1 MQGKWI
7 RQGLWLSAAILCC
20 GTAMADDAASR
31 AKIAGVWEGE
41 NNGFPSRWTLENKGD
56 SVHLVYQ
63 EKNEKLIDFE
73 CSTLGKECSTKVDGK
88 GAKMT
93 LYYNGPL
100 LVVMESKG
108 AEVAT
113 RRFGVDASGDQL
125 SVDWMPLVPSG
136 KDSTVQYK
144 RVKEQASAR

>member
-1 MQGKWI
+1 MKRI
-7 RQGLWLSAAILCC
+7 RYGLWLAAAIVC
-20 GTAMADDAASR
+20 GSTAWADDAASR
-31 AKIAGVWEGE
+31 AKLKGVWEGE
-41 NNGFPSRWTLENKGD
+41 NNGIPSRWTLQDKGD
-56 SVHLVYQ
+56 TFHLVYQ
-63 EKNEKLIDFE
+63 ERDQKLLDFE

-108 AEVAT
+108 AEVAK

-136 KDSTVQYK
+136 KDSTIPYK
-144 RVKEQASAR
+144 RVKEQAVSSR